1 MNQKQ
6 QVLAALNYAVDGQTI
21 QANYDGVGFT
31 NGVMGQLSGGS
42 TTASNQQY
50 TLGSANSVA
59 QNALYIANGDSLWK
73 YWHQD
78 YYPHVIKESYPVYI
92 QERAM
97 DKGKQAFEILKALMD
112 KGLVKVDKVKDFIEA
127 MDVLL
132 KTL

>member
-1 MNQKQ
+1 MNQNQQ
-6 QVLAALNYAVDGQTI
+6 QVLAALNYSVTGQNI
-21 QANYDGVGFT
+21 QNQMDLNST
-31 NGVMGQLSGGS
+31 NAISM
-42 TTASNQQY
+42 QY
-50 TLGSANSVA
+50 NTGSAS
-59 QNALYIANGDSLWK
+59 NALYVYPGSGTTLWK
-73 YWHQD
+73 YWHED

-127 MDVLL
+127 MDILL

>member
-21 QANYDGVGFT
+21 NYAANLT
-31 NGVMGQLSGGS
+31 GGS

-50 TLGSANSVA
+50 TLGVANGVGNST
-59 QNALYIANGDSLWK
+59 NALYIANGDSLWK